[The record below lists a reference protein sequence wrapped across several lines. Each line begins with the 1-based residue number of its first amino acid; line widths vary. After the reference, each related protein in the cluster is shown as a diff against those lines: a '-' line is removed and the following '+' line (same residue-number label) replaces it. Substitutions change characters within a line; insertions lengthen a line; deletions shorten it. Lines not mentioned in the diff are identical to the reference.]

1 MNECRKRL
9 VHLMPLLFVAA
20 SAGTAAQQYPIKPVR
35 VVIGFA
41 AGGSVDLVGRTV
53 SQALSN
59 AYGRPVVVDNRPGA
73 ASHIAGALVA
83 ASIPDGYTLL
93 VSSQGGL
100 GTNLALYTKMPYN
113 PLKDLTPVTLLVFQP
128 QIVLVNPKVEARNIK
143 ELIALAKAK
152 PGGLNYGSAG
162 SGGVLHLA
170 AELFSSMTGTKM
182 THIAYKGGAPALVDL
197 ISGQIDLTF
206 QPLPEALPHLKSGR
220 VRPLAMTSAKR
231 SASAPDIPTVI
242 ESGLPGF
249 TFTSWMGT
257 AGPAGL
263 PAALTAQ
270 ISADW
275 NKALNSP
282 EVRPRLIEAGLDIA
296 GGTPEQFAAHMRSE
310 VESMIRLVKESGIPP
325 VE

>member
-1 MNECRKRL
+1 MNACCKRL
-9 VHLMPLLFVAA
+9 LPLLLVAA
-20 SAGTAAQQYPIKPVR
+20 SAGAAAQQYPSKPVR

-53 SQALSN
+53 AQAL
-59 AYGRPVVVDNRPGA
+59 AGTYGRPVVVDNRPGA

-113 PLKDLTPVTLLVFQP
+113 PLKDLTPVMLLVFQP

-143 ELIALAKAK
+143 ELIALARAK

-206 QPLPEALPHLKSGR
+206 QPLPEALPHLRGGR

-257 AGPAGL
+257 AGPAGM

-275 NKALNSP
+275 NKALNAP
-282 EVRPRLIEAGLDIA
+282 EVRPRLVEAGLDIA

-310 VESMIRLVKESGIPP
+310 VDAMVKLVKESGIPP